1 MTSDGAARYA
11 RQILLAELG
20 SEGQA
25 RICAATAHVAGTTP
39 AHAIATRYA
48 ERAGF
53 AEVAPGELDLDTLA
67 PESLV
72 KHPAARA
79 VLAGARAAL
88 AEMRKARHG

>member
-1 MTSDGAARYA
+1 MTPEATARYA

-25 RICAATAHVAGTTP
+25 RIRAATACVAGTTP

-53 AEVAPGELDLDTLA
+53 AGVAPGPIDLDALA
-67 PESLV
+67 PEAIV
-72 KHPAARA
+72 RHPEARA

-88 AEMRKARHG
+88 AEMRKAT